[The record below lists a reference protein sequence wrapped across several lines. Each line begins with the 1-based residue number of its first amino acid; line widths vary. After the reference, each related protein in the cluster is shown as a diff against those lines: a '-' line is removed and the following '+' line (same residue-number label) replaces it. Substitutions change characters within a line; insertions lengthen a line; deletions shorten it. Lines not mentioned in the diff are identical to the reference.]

1 MIRKAL
7 KKNNEAVS
15 VIYYF
20 NTGIQNSYLK
30 HFKNKKKE

>member
-7 KKNNEAVS
+7 KQNNDVVS
-15 VIYYF
+15 IIYYF

-30 HFKNKKKE
+30 HLKNKE